1 MKVKVAVG
9 DVSVTV
15 EGSTLTVRQIRAL
28 LMDCAGVAATLTPDA
43 EPEVER
49 APLGFGI
56 VTELAKPDEPDL
68 SEYFEDES

>member
-9 DVSVTV
+9 DVSVQIY
-15 EGSTLTVRQIRAL
+15 GAALSVRQIRAI
-28 LMDCAGVAATLTPDA
+28 LMDCAGVAATLSPDE
-43 EPEVER
+43 EPEPDR
-49 APLGFGI
+49 PPLGFSI

>member
-9 DVSVTV
+9 DVSVQIY
-15 EGSTLTVRQIRAL
+15 GATLSVRQIRAI
-28 LMDCAGVAATLTPDA
+28 LMDCAGVAATLTPEAEA
-43 EPEVER
+43 EPER

>member
-1 MKVKVAVG
+1 MKVRVAVG
-9 DVSVTV
+9 EVVVTV
-15 EGSTLTVRQIRAL
+15 AGQALSVRQIRAI
-28 LMDCAGVAATLTPDA
+28 LMDCAGIAATLQTDP
-43 EPEVER
+43 EPEPER

>member
-9 DVSVTV
+9 DVSVV
-15 EGSTLTVRQIRAL
+15 IHGANVTVRQIRAI
-28 LMDCAGVAATLTPDA
+28 LMDCAGVAATLAPDA

>member
-9 DVSVTV
+9 DVSVV
-15 EGSTLTVRQIRAL
+15 MHGATLSVRQIRAI
-28 LMDCAGVAATLTPDA
+28 LMDCAGVAATLSSDE
-43 EPEVER
+43 EPESDR
-49 APLGFGI
+49 PPLGFSI

>member
-9 DVSVTV
+9 DVSVV
-15 EGSTLTVRQIRAL
+15 IHGSTLSVRQIRAI
-28 LMDCAGVAATLTPDA
+28 LMDCAGVAAPLTPEAEA
-43 EPEVER
+43 EPER

-56 VTELAKPDEPDL
+56 VTEIAKPDEPDL